1 MMVSRRR
8 FDALALGLAVVAGI
22 GMATNLIE
30 AKPPSFA
37 KNLPE
42 KSELQPRELGRIK
55 WMRGFDIAAR
65 RAEREGK
72 PLLVLFQEVPGCH
85 TCLTYGDKVLSH
97 PLIIDAA
104 QMLFI
109 PVAIYNNI
117 KGDDEKTLTSF
128 KEPAWNN
135 PVVRVMTHDR
145 KPLASRVTED
155 YTVLGIASA
164 MTDAL
169 GKANRAVPEYLALLV
184 EELDAAKRGTE
195 RATFVMHCFW
205 EGEGALGNVPGV
217 VSTMAGFMGKD
228 EIVEVLFDPKAVS
241 FDALFGKAR
250 SMKCADK
257 VFARTDAQLAAA
269 RGELG
274 DKAIRS
280 NVDARP
286 DRDPK
291 YYLAQTTFRHVP
303 MTELQAMRV
312 NAAIPAKKDPKHYL
326 SPGQLRLLAAVEKS
340 PSAAWPDAIGAA
352 DLVAAWAAAGKVR
365 ASLR

>member
-1 MMVSRRR
+1 ML
-8 FDALALGLAVVAGI
+8 LAAGI
-22 GMATNLIE
+22 SLTTRVIE
-30 AKPPSFA
+30 AKPSA
-37 KNLPE
+37 IK
-42 KSELQPRELGRIK
+42 KSAMQAIAQPRELGRIE

-65 RAEREGK
+65 RAKREGK

-85 TCLTYGDKVLSH
+85 TCVTYGDEVLSH

-104 QMLFI
+104 QTLFI
-109 PVAIYNNI
+109 PVAVYNNI
-117 KGDDEKTLTSF
+117 KGDDERTLTSF

-145 KPLASRVTED
+145 KPLADRVTGD
-155 YTVLGIASA
+155 YSVLGMASA
-164 MTDAL
+164 MAEAL
-169 GKANRAVPEYLALLV
+169 GKLNRTVPDYLGLLV
-184 EELDAAKRGTE
+184 EELGAAKRGTE

-280 NVDARP
+280 NADARP
-286 DRDPK
+286 DKDPK

-303 MTELQAMRV
+303 MTELQAMRI
-312 NAAIPAKKDPKHYL
+312 NAALPANKDPKRYL
-326 SPGQLRLLAAVEKS
+326 SPGQLRLLSAVEKN
-340 PSAAWPDAIGAA
+340 PSAAWPNAIGTD
-352 DLVAAWAAAGKVR
+352 DLVAAWAAAEKVR